1 MSAMVVSV
9 DDAFKEIK
17 KRNTCK
23 ATQINNFPAKIL
35 KQSTDIFTANN
46 CSLFSFCV
54 NESKFPSIFNQV
66 NVTPAFKKGYRELL

>member
-17 KRNTCK
+17 KNTCK

-35 KQSTDIFTANN
+35 KQSTDILLPTSVAY
-46 CSLFSFCV
+46 SV
-54 NESKFPSIFNQV
+54 
-66 NVTPAFKKGYRELL
+66 FK